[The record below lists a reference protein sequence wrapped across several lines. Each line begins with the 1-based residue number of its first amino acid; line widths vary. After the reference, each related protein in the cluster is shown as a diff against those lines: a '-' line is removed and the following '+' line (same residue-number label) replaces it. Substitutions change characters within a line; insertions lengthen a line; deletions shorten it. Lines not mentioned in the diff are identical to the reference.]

1 MPYEHRLTGLL
12 VERALRDGYI
22 VSERGRR
29 VLHDRDCVA
38 GLPQDLVDAS
48 QPEPSTNPPWTRTM
62 LDTTLPFS
70 RLTRSD
76 RRSSARTSIRGD
88 LAGAN
93 PWGCMTTVNAEA
105 APEDRH
111 N

>member
-22 VSERGRR
+22 VGERGRR
-29 VLHDRDCVA
+29 VLNDRDCVA

-105 APEDRH
+105 GTRRPP
-111 N
+111 